1 MHKLSILF
9 MVFGLTVALNTFA
22 FDKTD
27 KKIDDCIASNSG
39 AGSVICLEEMLR
51 DTDFEW
57 ISLEKKII
65 ASLERK
71 LKIQDLTATHL
82 SAALVSFKQSHNDF
96 EKFRENT
103 CNFVAYSSGAVASG
117 YQQHLLGCMNRKTR
131 AHIDWLKRIFFR
143 NS

>member
-9 MVFGLTVALNTFA
+9 VVFGLTAALNTLA

-39 AGSVICLEEMLR
+39 ADSIICLEDMLR
-51 DTDFEW
+51 DTDAEW
-57 ISLEKKII
+57 NSLEKKII

-71 LKIQDLTATHL
+71 LKSQDLTATHF
-82 SAALVSFKQSHNDF
+82 SAALASFKQSHNDF
-96 EKFRENT
+96 EKFRET
-103 CNFVAYSSGAVASG
+103 ACNFVAYSSGAVASG

-131 AHIDWLKRIFFR
+131 AHIDWLKTHFFR
-143 NS
+143 E